1 MLRKKKMLTTA
12 LCAGGV
18 VLSAVMAEDTTSE
31 ATTTADGT
39 IVSQPFETAV
49 DDVTKLNDATAL
61 SGTWAGYGSVTNQE
75 GDAAGYTK
83 PSGVGSPIND
93 STDKLYLSVDGYVTC
108 TAATTE
114 NKPATVDMMIQI
126 AKPDEALALPT
137 GESTDDIQI
146 AVGVDTDG
154 SLKVYCKDKG
164 ENGAVAWYSLDE
176 TPYNEGEWHR
186 VSFTFDYANQT
197 CQIRLDGEPLMT
209 KHGALT
215 SDGKGTSDGSW
226 YKLNTTAKNLKEVKV
241 VGSTAIDEVV
251 IKQADLVA
259 DALPALADVGGS
271 TGSVPNQWIAEQGIT
286 RAQAEAGTAP
296 DDSGMTVEAKYLT
309 GLPIGDGKTYAITA
323 MKMEG
328 EGNNLTATLTVPAMT
343 PPEKVG
349 ETNVGR
355 QNVIV
360 YGSDPD
366 SLTKKQVIPSG
377 ATTVTLTVNK
387 KTDSGVTKIYYQLK
401 NEEKTD
407 SAATN

>member
-1 MLRKKKMLTTA
+1 MLRKKKILTTA

-39 IVSQPFETAV
+39 LVSQPFYTAV
-49 DDVTKLNDATAL
+49 DNVTTLTGDKA
-61 SGTWAGYGSVTNQE
+61 GTWAGYGSVTNQSV
-75 GDAAGYTK
+75 GTGYTK
-83 PSGVGSPIND
+83 TVGKPISGTNE
-93 STDKLYLSVDGYVTC
+93 TDKHKLYLSVDGYVTC
-108 TAATTE
+108 TAATAAD
-114 NKPATVDMMIQI
+114 KPATVDMMIQI
-126 AKPDEALALPT
+126 AKPDEELALPT
-137 GESTDDIQI
+137 GEKTEEIQI
-146 AVGVDTDG
+146 AVGVDTVG
-154 SLKVYCKDKG
+154 SLKVYCK
-164 ENGAVAWYSLDE
+164 NRADE
-176 TPYNEGEWHR
+176 TGWYTLDKTPHAEGEWHR

-209 KHGALT
+209 TDGYLT
-215 SDGKGTSDGSW
+215 SDPKGASSDIGSW
-226 YKLNTTAKNLKEVKV
+226 YKLNTTEAKNLSSVKV

-251 IKQADLVA
+251 IKEADSVV
-259 DALPALADVGGS
+259 DALPGLADIGGS

-286 RAQAEAGTAP
+286 RAQAEAGTA
-296 DDSGMTVEAKYLT
+296 DKSGTPVKDKYLT
-309 GLPIGDGKTYAITA
+309 GLPIGDDKTYAITA
-323 MKMEG
+323 MKMTG
-328 EGNNLTATLTVPAMT
+328 EGNTLKATLTVPAMT

-366 SLTKKQVIPSG
+366 SLTKKQVISSG
-377 ATTVTLTVNK
+377 ATTVELTVEK